1 MGIYERKQRE
11 KEKRRQEILHAARKV
26 FSSKGYNTA
35 TIEEIALEAE
45 LSPGTLYLYFKNK
58 EELHTFLSIEILK
71 HLADEIQKAVKQ
83 DISVEDKIERFR
95 DVFIDVYDYDS
106 NILINLFHLQSGETL
121 KNLSEEVLQQIKI
134 YSSLAHGAIID
145 VVKQGIDQGIF
156 IDEHPVALAD
166 ILWASYSGIVLWVDS
181 KRLLNDEKDFVKPTL
196 KTAFKLISRGMRK
209 K

>member
-1 MGIYERKQRE
+1 MGIYERKKRE
-11 KEKRRQEILHAARKV
+11 KEIRRQEIIRAARKV
-26 FSSKGYNTA
+26 FSNKGFNAA
-35 TIEEIALEAE
+35 TMEQIALEAE

-58 EELHTFLSIEILK
+58 EELHTVLSIKILK
-71 HLADEIQKAVKQ
+71 VLADEIQKVVKQ
-83 DISVEDKIERFR
+83 DISVEGKIEKFR

-121 KNLSEEVLQQIKI
+121 KNLSEDVLKQIKI

-145 VVKQGIDQGIF
+145 VVKQGIDQGIL

-166 ILWASYSGIVLWVDS
+166 ILWASYGGIVLWVDS

-196 KTAFKLISRGMRK
+196 KTAFKVILKGIRK
-209 K
+209 